1 MKKTMAHLTM
11 ALLLL
16 GGAVFAQ
23 VTRPTSLW
31 FNKVISVDRSRQL
44 YVALNANMWVFYDL
58 PSAILYQ
65 AWNGGT
71 TGGAFITGAPYT
83 ALGGATG
90 EYWFFTGSPQFPHV
104 WRSAGTNYFK
114 DSVSEFFASYT
125 KPADITTYYT
135 KWPKQP
141 LNAVWGGPYRSWSA
155 LNGATNVNASVRFRG
170 YTVTTGNVFTLKSG
184 LILPNNG
191 GEISVSESPE
201 YSNQPSGNHIVRTF
215 NFSGIPAGYSVR
227 LEHLGGTNA
236 AAWSVT
242 SGSATIS
249 AGGMVQTAN
258 GQTILN
264 GSF

>member
-11 ALLLL
+11 ALLLGCSVL
-16 GGAVFAQ
+16 VAQ
-23 VTRPTSLW
+23 VERPNALW
-31 FNKVISVDRSRQL
+31 FNKVITVDRSRQL
-44 YVALNANMWVFYDL
+44 YVGLNANLWVLYDL

-65 AWNGGT
+65 AWQ
-71 TGGAFITGAPYT
+71 GGAA
-83 ALGGATG
+83 GGALATASATVTP
-90 EYWFFTGSPQFPHV
+90 EYWFAGGPHFAHIY
-104 WRSAGTNYFK
+104 RPAGTNYFK
-114 DSVSEFFASYT
+114 DSVSEYFATYA
-125 KPADITTYYT
+125 KPSDITAYYT

-141 LNAVWGGPYRSWSA
+141 INASYGGPYRSWSV
-155 LNGATNVNASVRFRG
+155 LNGATNVGATVRYRG
-170 YTVTTGNVFTLKSG
+170 FTVPGNVFTLKFG
-184 LILPNNG
+184 LILPSNG
-191 GEISVSESPE
+191 GEISVTESPE